1 MKAVANLYYTSKAAV
16 VFNLP
21 CASGMSFFS
30 FDFYNVQT

>member
-21 CASGMSFFS
+21 CASGMLGL
-30 FDFYNVQT
+30 DFQGVGKA